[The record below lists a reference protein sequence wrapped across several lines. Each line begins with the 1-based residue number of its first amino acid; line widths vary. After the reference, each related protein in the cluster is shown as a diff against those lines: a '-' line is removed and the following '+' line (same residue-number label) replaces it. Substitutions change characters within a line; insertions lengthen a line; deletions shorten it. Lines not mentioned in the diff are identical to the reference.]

1 MFCSNLTYPI
11 SHRPEDVYWN
21 MRHNQME
28 YLYGDIMVRGYY
40 PGYALRYYDEHN
52 IHINFYPG
60 DEEALKEGTVD
71 FVSLSYYYSR
81 LSGEEPYLHTDL
93 GQVPNPDIPASD
105 WGWGIDP
112 LGLRIAL
119 NEYWDRYQKPL
130 YITENG
136 LGAYDKVEADGSIHD
151 PYRIDY
157 LRKHVEQVV
166 ESVKD
171 GVDVRGY
178 YPWGPID
185 IISCSSSEIEK
196 RYGFIYV
203 DYDNQFNGTGKRS
216 LKDSYYWYKKVT
228 ASNGEDL
235 G

>member
-81 LSGEEPYLHTDL
+81 LSGEEPRTCTPSW
-93 GQVPNPDIPASD
+93 VRCRTPIFRPATGAGALTPSACA
-105 WGWGIDP
+105 
-112 LGLRIAL
+112 LR
-119 NEYWDRYQKPL
+119 
-130 YITENG
+130 
-136 LGAYDKVEADGSIHD
+136 
-151 PYRIDY
+151 
-157 LRKHVEQVV
+157 
-166 ESVKD
+166 
-171 GVDVRGY
+171 
-178 YPWGPID
+178 
-185 IISCSSSEIEK
+185 
-196 RYGFIYV
+196 
-203 DYDNQFNGTGKRS
+203 
-216 LKDSYYWYKKVT
+216 
-228 ASNGEDL
+228 
-235 G
+235 

>member
-1 MFCSNLTYPI
+1 
-11 SHRPEDVYWN
+11 

-81 LSGEEPYLHTDL
+81 LSGEEPYLHSEL

-130 YITENG
+130 YITENA
-136 LGAYDKVEADGSIHD
+136 LAPTIRSRPTAPFTTRTASTICASMLS
-151 PYRIDY
+151 R
-157 LRKHVEQVV
+157 
-166 ESVKD
+166 
-171 GVDVRGY
+171 
-178 YPWGPID
+178 
-185 IISCSSSEIEK
+185 SSS
-196 RYGFIYV
+196 
-203 DYDNQFNGTGKRS
+203 RS
-216 LKDSYYWYKKVT
+216 RTALMCAVT
-228 ASNGEDL
+228 IRAH
-235 G
+235 

>member
-1 MFCSNLTYPI
+1 MMFCSNLTYPI

-81 LSGEEPYLHTDL
+81 LSGEEPYLHTEL

-178 YPWGPID
+178 YPWGHRHHLLLLQRDREALWLHLCRLRQPVQRHRQAQP
-185 IISCSSSEIEK
+185 EGQLLLVQEGH
-196 RYGFIYV
+196 R
-203 DYDNQFNGTGKRS
+203 
-216 LKDSYYWYKKVT
+216 L
-228 ASNGEDL
+228 
-235 G
+235 